1 MVKLAAN
8 SQLCRVIT
16 SSVNS
21 GASASTLLRRLDVRV
36 TLPYRL
42 SRIHRVN
49 IGECLQLQHIYSFC
63 VDNVGRWK
71 AGFSEQRR
79 GFRRITP
86 TQPPN
91 VSGRQQS

>member
-49 IGECLQLQHIYSFC
+49 VGECKQLQRIYRFC
-63 VDNVGRWK
+63 VDNFGRWQ

-79 GFRRITP
+79 GFGRITP
-86 TQPPN
+86 TQPSN
-91 VSGRQQS
+91 VSWR